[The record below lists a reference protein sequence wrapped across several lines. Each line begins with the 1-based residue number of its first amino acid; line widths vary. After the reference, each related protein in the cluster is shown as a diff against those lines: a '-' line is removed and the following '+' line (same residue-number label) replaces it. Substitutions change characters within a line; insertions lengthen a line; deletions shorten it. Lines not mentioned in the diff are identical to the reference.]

1 VADPAPIQGPPPRP
15 RRTRAI
21 VVSVVVLVVVAA
33 AAVAAFGIDFS
44 HAPPAATIRMPPATA
59 KVTRMTL
66 TQTEKVSGTLGYG
79 DAHPATA
86 RGTGV
91 VTWLPAAG
99 ATVQRGQ
106 PVFRRDDVPVPL
118 FYGTLPFYRVLR
130 SGVSG
135 SDVTELEQNLS
146 ALGYTGFTV
155 DSDFTSATTDAV
167 KQWQSALGA
176 SQTGAFDP
184 ASVVLAPAA
193 IRVEAVRAN
202 VGDPASGPLL
212 TWTGTTRTV
221 DIALDVAK
229 QDLVK
234 VGIAATVTLP
244 DSSTV
249 DGKVSAV
256 GTVATTSGNGPSS
269 ATTIDVTVDIADQT
283 KLGTLDAAP
292 VDVTLVSKTK
302 ENVLTV
308 PIGALL
314 ALAEGGYGVQVV
326 DGQRTYYVA
335 VETGLFANGRVEVS
349 GAGLAEGMVVGTPA

>member
-1 VADPAPIQGPPPRP
+1 MEDPVAPPRR

-21 VVSVVVLVVVAA
+21 VVSAVVVVVAAA

-44 HAPPAATIRMPPATA
+44 RSAPASTIRLPPATG

-66 TQTEKVSGTLGYG
+66 TETEKVNGTLGYG
-79 DAHPATA
+79 DAHAVAA
-86 RGTGV
+86 RGTGT

-99 ATVQRGQ
+99 STVQRGQ
-106 PVFRRDDVPVPL
+106 PVYRRDNVAVPL
-118 FYGTLPFYRVLR
+118 FLGTLPFYRVLR
-130 SGVSG
+130 SGSSG
-135 SDVTELEQNLS
+135 DDVKQLEENLS

-155 DSDFTSATTDAV
+155 DSDYTSATSDALR
-167 KQWQSALGA
+167 QWQNALGA
-176 SQTGAFDP
+176 SETGVFDP

-193 IRVEAVRAN
+193 IRVAVVKASE
-202 VGDPASGPLL
+202 GDPATGPLL
-212 TWTGTTRTV
+212 TYTGTTRTV
-221 DIALDVAK
+221 DIPLDVAK
-229 QDLVK
+229 QNLVK
-234 VGIAATVTLP
+234 VGIAAAVTLP
-244 DSSTV
+244 DNSTV

-256 GTVATTSGNGPSS
+256 GTVATTSGTGQNT
-269 ATTIDVTVDIADQT
+269 ATTIDVTVDIVDQQ

-292 VDVTLVSKTK
+292 VSVTLVSQTK
-302 ENVLTV
+302 QNVLTV

-349 GAGLAEGMVVGTPA
+349 GAGLVEGMIVGLPA